1 LEIVSESGNA
11 ASYFEV
17 GLSLIRQLVINRD
30 IFLRMNIM
38 KRTSFKKDARRK
50 HHHWQVT
57 LIYRDGERFSRTYT
71 VHAKATGFA
80 ERQKKSPVV
89 KMARVTQVS

>member
-1 LEIVSESGNA
+1 
-11 ASYFEV
+11 
-17 GLSLIRQLVINRD
+17 
-30 IFLRMNIM
+30 M
-38 KRTSFKKDARRK
+38 KVRKPTTFGKDKRRK

-57 LIYRDGERFSRTYT
+57 LFYKDGETFARVYSDRD
-71 VHAKATGFA
+71 KADGFA

>member
-1 LEIVSESGNA
+1 MKI
-11 ASYFEV
+11 
-17 GLSLIRQLVINRD
+17 Q
-30 IFLRMNIM
+30 

-57 LIYRDGERFSRTYT
+57 VFYKDGERFSRTYT
-71 VHAKATGFA
+71 IHDKATGFA

-89 KMARVTQVS
+89 KMARVIQVS

>member
-1 LEIVSESGNA
+1 MK
-11 ASYFEV
+11 
-17 GLSLIRQLVINRD
+17 IR
-30 IFLRMNIM
+30 
-38 KRTSFKKDARRK
+38 KRTSYGKDGRRK

-57 LIYRDGERFSRTYT
+57 LFYKDGDRFGRVYT
-71 VHAKATGFA
+71 DHEKAASFA